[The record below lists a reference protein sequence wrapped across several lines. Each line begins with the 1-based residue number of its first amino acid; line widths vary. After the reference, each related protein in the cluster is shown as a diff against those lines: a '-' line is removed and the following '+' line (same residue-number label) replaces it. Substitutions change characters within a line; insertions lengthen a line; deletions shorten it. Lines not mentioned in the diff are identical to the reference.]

1 MTHKNQQAVQ
11 KSKRDTTALALLGA
25 MLVVLA
31 IVCGTSLSAAGA
43 GAFQHVMNTFGFG
56 RTADI
61 EAEQQRQAATLAAL
75 EPVIQTMAADLGT
88 LNRRVKTTDANPT
101 INERFAAMD
110 ADIAGLVA
118 EIKAMRT
125 SQTSSQ
131 SWVDPVGRLD
141 TAVSSTQS
149 DVLAL
154 RSSFDEQSHAFRKD
168 IGAINKD
175 IGGINR
181 RLDRLEQTLSH
192 DLTSAIHVPVRKRF
206 VRRKPRPHVVANRE
220 TSWWTGTLPPQTMAP
235 Q

>member
-1 MTHKNQQAVQ
+1 MTHKNQQGLQ

-56 RTADI
+56 RNADI

-75 EPVIQTMAADLGT
+75 EPVIQNISADVGT
-88 LNRRVKTTDANPT
+88 LNRRIKTADSNPA

-110 ADIAGLVA
+110 ADIAALVA

-125 SQTSSQ
+125 SQTGSQ
-131 SWVDPVGRLD
+131 MWVDPVGRLD
-141 TAVSSTQS
+141 TALSSTQS

-154 RSSFDEQSHAFRKD
+154 RSSFDEQSQAFRKD
-168 IGAINKD
+168 IGIINKD

-181 RLDRLEQTLSH
+181 RLDRLEQTVAR
-192 DLTSAIHVPVRKRF
+192 DLTASIHVPVRKRL
-206 VRRKPRPHVVANRE
+206 VRRKPKPRPVANE
-220 TSWWTGTLPPQTMAP
+220 MSWWTGTLPPQTMRP

>member
-1 MTHKNQQAVQ
+1 MTHKNQQGLQ

-75 EPVIQTMAADLGT
+75 EPVIQNMAADVGT
-88 LNRRVKTTDANPT
+88 LNRRVKTADSNPAVG
-101 INERFAAMD
+101 ERFAAMD
-110 ADIAGLVA
+110 TDIAALVA
-118 EIKAMRT
+118 EIKALRT
-125 SQTSSQ
+125 SQTGSQ
-131 SWVDPVGRLD
+131 LWADPVGRLD
-141 TAVSSTQS
+141 TALTSTQS

-154 RSSFDEQSHAFRKD
+154 RSSFDEQSQVFRKD
-168 IGAINKD
+168 IGTINKD

-181 RLDRLEQTLSH
+181 RLDRLEQTLAR
-192 DLTSAIHVPVRKRF
+192 DLTASIHVPVHKRI
-206 VRRKPRPHVVANRE
+206 VRRKSRRHVVATE
-220 TSWWTGTLPPQTMAP
+220 TSWWTGTLPPQTMQP

>member
-1 MTHKNQQAVQ
+1 MTHKNQQGLQ

-75 EPVIQTMAADLGT
+75 EPVIQSISADVGT
-88 LNRRVKTTDANPT
+88 LNRRVKTADSNPA
-101 INERFAAMD
+101 ISERFAAMD
-110 ADIAGLVA
+110 ADIAALVA
-118 EIKAMRT
+118 EIKAIRT
-125 SQTSSQ
+125 SQTGAQ
-131 SWVDPVGRLD
+131 LWADPVGRLD
-141 TAVSSTQS
+141 TALGSTQS

-154 RSSFDEQSHAFRKD
+154 RSSFDEQSQAFRKD
-168 IGAINKD
+168 IGVINKD

-181 RLDRLEQTLSH
+181 RLDRLEQTLAR
-192 DLTSAIHVPVRKRF
+192 DLTASIHVPVRKRI
-206 VRRKPRPHVVANRE
+206 VRRKPRPHVVANE
-220 TSWWTGTLPPQTMAP
+220 YSWWTGTLPPQTMRP